1 MIKESPNSSEKHNR
15 LTIKKGELIM
25 FPTHFDIGQRN
36 LEKEGPLTFVPI
48 LDRDSTKKANQISF

>member
-36 LEKEGPLTFVPI
+36 LEKEGPLTFCTYP
-48 LDRDSTKKANQISF
+48 RSRWYKKS